1 MLKTFIKIFLKFL
14 LPKSL
19 WEKRAPFFEFLYQK
33 FEDLMILSYGIF
45 YKLKQPKYFFYP
57 YRHVV
62 AINYLNI
69 VIRLLQD
76 EKIEYFITAGA
87 LLGGLRQGAIAG
99 GAHDLDIGIKESSKD
114 TEYKL
119 NKVLEKLKKK
129 L

>member
-1 MLKTFIKIFLKFL
+1 M
-14 LPKSL
+14 
-19 WEKRAPFFEFLYQK
+19 
-33 FEDLMILSYGIF
+33 
-45 YKLKQPKYFFYP
+45 
-57 YRHVV
+57 V

-69 VIRLLQD
+69 VIGLLQD